1 MYCAACL
8 LACEYARLS
17 ALRWSTTMEKV
28 KQGVRVDGPWT
39 VETKHEYLD
48 QGTKGLED
56 GPRMAS
62 T

>member
-1 MYCAACL
+1 MYCATCL
-8 LACEYARLS
+8 LACECARLS
-17 ALRWSTTMEKV
+17 TLRLSTTMEKV
-28 KQGVRVDGPWT
+28 KRGVHVDGPWM
-39 VETKHEYLD
+39 VETKHEYLY